1 MIVEWLESGWA
12 SEYKKICF
20 DCLTSNLHLFLG
32 YAFVAFAAW
41 VALSYDS
48 GLHEQEIPQSKLPR
62 PPSEFSSSDL
72 KIMLSIFRKSIVSRL
87 MDAIKVL
94 QHTTLVWIVKFI
106 LKVFES
112 AYGIRGNRWDY
123 LRAFKTALVFYFVL
137 IPLPAAFM
145 PPVGVT
151 QIAPNAELMIAVVLL
166 VVINA
171 VGDSISI
178 NFSVRVYRTAI
189 VNQGHKSD
197 LPGIDQ
203 HFLLFLKTAE
213 TDFGREI
220 QFYLT
225 LFLDFL
231 FALMCLVVVLMASS
245 VLYGIQVGEFSFST
259 DPANLSLMW
268 DAALNFKR
276 LAGTFYWF
284 ANDPGGFG
292 GQPGIPGM
300 FVFSITTF
308 LPTFALALSA
318 LIWLFVL
325 PLRILLATRIRNHTR
340 LVISQAFIYVVC
352 VLTTLAASIDAKAAY
367 VFFTTT

>member
-1 MIVEWLESGWA
+1 MIVKWLESGWT
-12 SEYKKICF
+12 SEFRNICV

-48 GLHEQEIPQSKLPR
+48 GLQEQEIPQSKLPR
-62 PPSEFSSSDL
+62 LPSEFSSSDL
-72 KIMLSIFRKSIVSRL
+72 KIMLGVFRRSIVSHL
-87 MDAIKVL
+87 TNAIKVL
-94 QHTTLVWIVKFI
+94 HHTTLVWVVKII

-112 AYGIRGNRWDY
+112 VYGIRGNGWDY
-123 LRAFKTALVFYFVL
+123 LRAFKTAMVFYFVL

-151 QIAPNAELMIAVVLL
+151 QIAPNAELLVAVVLL

-189 VNQGHKSD
+189 VNQE
-197 LPGIDQ
+197 LQRNIPEAEQ
-203 HFLLFLKTAE
+203 QFLLFLKTAK

-231 FALMCLVVVLMASS
+231 FAVVCLVVVLMASS
-245 VLYGIQVGEFSFST
+245 VLYGIQIGEFNFST
-259 DPANLSLMW
+259 APANLSLMW
-268 DAALNFKR
+268 DAAWSFKR

-284 ANDPGGFG
+284 ANDTGGFG

-300 FVFSITTF
+300 FIFSITTF

-318 LIWLFVL
+318 LVWLFVL
-325 PLRILLATRIRNHTR
+325 PLRILLARRIQNHTR

-352 VLTTLAASIDAKAAY
+352 VLTTLAASVDAKTAY
-367 VFFTTT
+367 AFFTTT